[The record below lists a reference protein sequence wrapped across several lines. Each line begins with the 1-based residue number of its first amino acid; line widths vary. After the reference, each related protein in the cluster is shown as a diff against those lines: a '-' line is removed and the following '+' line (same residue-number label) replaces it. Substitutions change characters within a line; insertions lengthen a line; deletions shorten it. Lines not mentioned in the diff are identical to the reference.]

1 MEKQPSLLLAFLFFI
16 IVSCYIAET
25 RAKKQEQRLGH
36 LYKAKLKENSGIDTS
51 LFKTIHNVSRAT
63 IHSQDGLKE
72 NDRIEKLPGQPV
84 VEFSQ
89 YGGYVTVDESAGRAM
104 YYYFVEAQKS
114 KDSAPLL
121 LWLNGG
127 KCLMPWP
134 SSPIS
139 QFVNSVG
146 FFFFFKFWLVNSNN
160 FNLSYK
166 KY

>member
-16 IVSCYIAET
+16 IVSCYISET
-25 RAKKQEQRLGH
+25 QAKKQEQRLGH
-36 LYKAKLKENSGIDTS
+36 LYKAKLKENSGVDTS

-127 KCLMPWP
+127 KCLMP
-134 SSPIS
+134 
-139 QFVNSVG
+139 
-146 FFFFFKFWLVNSNN
+146 
-160 FNLSYK
+160 
-166 KY
+166 